1 MLDIIATYHYV
12 QFQGNLMIQ
21 IQENSEKTH
30 FGPDLGLMDPNLG
43 RNLFFKNLTVSVT
56 RYYGHL

>member
-12 QFQGNLMIQ
+12 QFQGKLMIQ
-21 IQENSEKTH
+21 IQENNEKPH

-43 RNLFFKNLTVSVT
+43 RNFFFKNLTVSVT
-56 RYYGHL
+56 RYYGHP

>member
-12 QFQGNLMIQ
+12 QFQGKLMIQ
-21 IQENSEKTH
+21 IQENSEKPH

-43 RNLFFKNLTVSVT
+43 RNFFFKNLTVSVT
-56 RYYGHL
+56 RYYGHP